1 MPELPEVETVVRQLK
16 DRIVGRRVEKL
27 VIDDPKVVDPKILGI
42 IPFQFSSVSR
52 RCKSII
58 FTLDKSYHLL
68 THLRMTGHFY
78 HVTNKSEEETSA
90 KYKVATFYL
99 SDGTKLTHNSIRKF
113 GRITLMTPKQLESSL
128 ANLGPEPLEIT
139 KSDFVALLDRYTRA
153 VIKSKLLDQ
162 SFLAGIGNIYAQEA
176 LYHAGIPP
184 TAKINK
190 ISKAKKEKL
199 FLHLQRTLNLAIENN
214 GTTINNFSHID
225 GKGSFQDFLAVY
237 QKQLCPKKHPLR
249 KDTIGGRGTY
259 YCPTCQK

>member
-1 MPELPEVETVVRQLK
+1 MPELPEVETVVRQLQE
-16 DRIVGRRVEKL
+16 RIAGKTVIRL
-27 VIDDPKVVDPKILGI
+27 TIDDPKVVDNRIIPL
-42 IPFQFSSVSR
+42 IPFQIRSFSR
-52 RCKSII
+52 RGKSII
-58 FTLDKSYHLL
+58 ILL
-68 THLRMTGHFY
+68 NKPYSLLAHLRMTGHFY
-78 HVTNKSEEETSA
+78 HVTNEDEEQASS
-90 KYKVATFYL
+90 KYRVATFYL
-99 SDGTKLTHNSIRKF
+99 DDGTKLTHNSIRKF

-128 ANLGPEPLEIT
+128 AKLGPEPLGIT
-139 KSDFVALLDRYTRA
+139 KSEFVALLDRYARA

-237 QKQLCPKKHPLR
+237 QKQHCPKKHPLR

-259 YCPTCQK
+259 YCPRCQQ